1 MRDRFGPQIPTS
13 HAFWC
18 HYLIQQPCHLVKD
31 AYYKLISASR
41 GFSLPS
47 LSPLSLAVGP
57 HLNTEHVAPVPGH
70 VLLMSPMFVCV
81 RARLY
86 DYIIFWFNAEAAPA
100 AVAIF
105 QKKKKNIYI
114 YEKTPSC
121 FHFCCPA
128 VKVESCAGA
137 FPHFPLL
144 MCDIDASARCVS
156 CFIVIIKA
164 CHLPSCS
171 TCCLCLGPRP
181 PIPPMMRAS
190 SSRRPQQVWHDTG
203 DEPRIRDPI
212 MIKNCSARAYLL
224 RLAAIINEAESD
236 CPGPWL
242 IGG

>member
-81 RARLY
+81 HARLY

-105 QKKKKNIYI
+105 QKKKKKYIYI
-114 YEKTPSC
+114 YIWKNTLMLSFLLPCCKSWKLCWC
-121 FHFCCPA
+121 F
-128 VKVESCAGA
+128 SA
-137 FPHFPLL
+137 FPAPH
-144 MCDIDASARCVS
+144 
-156 CFIVIIKA
+156 
-164 CHLPSCS
+164 
-171 TCCLCLGPRP
+171 
-181 PIPPMMRAS
+181 
-190 SSRRPQQVWHDTG
+190 VWHW
-203 DEPRIRDPI
+203 
-212 MIKNCSARAYLL
+212 CLRALCELFY
-224 RLAAIINEAESD
+224 
-236 CPGPWL
+236 CYH
-242 IGG
+242 